1 MPESFKARNEL
12 EQKLMEAQEGS
23 LPESKFMD
31 YLLEA
36 QVFMPVRDSFNIA
49 GFTGSNKA
57 IPLTL
62 HTDDAL
68 EVLVLF
74 TSPERAKNFVQ
85 DYPGY
90 DGGLLVEFK
99 WVLERTGSGVGISLN
114 PTWPVGMDL
123 EAEMVQRLRTN

>member
-1 MPESFKARNEL
+1 MPESFEARNEL
-12 EQKLMEAQEGS
+12 EQKLMSAQEGG
-23 LPESKFMD
+23 LAESEFMR

-36 QVFMPVRDSFNIA
+36 QVFMPVRDAIGIA
-49 GFTGSNKA
+49 GFTGSSKA

-62 HTDDAL
+62 NTEDAL

-74 TSPERAKNFVQ
+74 SSPERAKEFVR

-90 DGGLLVEFK
+90 EGGLLVEFK

-114 PTWPVGMDL
+114 PNWPVGMDL
-123 EAEMVQRLRTN
+123 EPETVQQLRAC

>member
-1 MPESFKARNEL
+1 MHENFEARNDL
-12 EQKLMEAQEGS
+12 EQKLLAAQEGR
-23 LPESKFMD
+23 LPENEFMQ

-36 QVFMPVRDSFNIA
+36 QVFMPVRDSIGIA

-62 HTDDAL
+62 KTEDAV

-74 TSPERAKNFVQ
+74 TSPDRAKTFVR

-90 DGGLLVEFK
+90 EGGLLTEFK
-99 WVLERTGSGVGISLN
+99 WVLERTGSGVGISIN
-114 PTWPVGMDL
+114 PNWPVGMDM
-123 EAEMVQRLRTN
+123 EPEMVQQLKSN

>member
-1 MPESFKARNEL
+1 MQDSFEARNDL

-23 LPESKFMD
+23 LPESEFMQ

-36 QVFMPVRDSFNIA
+36 QVFMPVRDSIGIG

-62 HTDDAL
+62 KTEDAV

-74 TSPERAKNFVQ
+74 TSPDRAKNFVQ

-90 DGGLLVEFK
+90 EGGLLAEFK
-99 WVLERTGSGVGISLN
+99 WVLERTGSGVGISIN
-114 PTWPVGMDL
+114 PNWPVGMDMQP
-123 EAEMVQRLRTN
+123 EMVQQLKSN

>member
-1 MPESFKARNEL
+1 MHERFEARNDL
-12 EQKLMEAQEGS
+12 EQKLVAAQEGS
-23 LPESKFMD
+23 LPESEFMQ

-36 QVFMPVRDSFNIA
+36 QVFMPVRDSIGIG

-62 HTDDAL
+62 NTEEAM

-74 TSPERAKNFVQ
+74 TSPERARHFVQ

-90 DGGLLVEFK
+90 EGGLLVEFK
-99 WVLERTGSGVGISLN
+99 WVLARTGSGVGISIN
-114 PTWPVGMDL
+114 PNWPVGMDM
-123 EAEMVQRLRTN
+123 EPEMVQRLKSN

>member
-1 MPESFKARNEL
+1 MHDSFEARNDL

-23 LPESKFMD
+23 LPESEFMQ

-36 QVFMPVRDSFNIA
+36 QVFMPVRDSIGIA

-62 HTDDAL
+62 NTVDAV

-74 TSPERAKNFVQ
+74 TSPDRAKSFVQ

-90 DGGLLVEFK
+90 EGGLLVEFK
-99 WVLERTGSGVGISLN
+99 WVLERTGSGVGISIN
-114 PTWPVGMDL
+114 PNWPVGMDM
-123 EAEMVQRLRTN
+123 EAEMVQQLKRN

>member
-1 MPESFKARNEL
+1 MPERFEARNEL
-12 EQKLMEAQEGS
+12 EQKLMAAQEGS
-23 LPESKFMD
+23 LPESEFMH

-36 QVFMPVRDSFNIA
+36 QVFMPVRDSINIA

>member
-1 MPESFKARNEL
+1 MSERFEARNEL
-12 EQKLMEAQEGS
+12 EQKLMAAQEGS
-23 LPESKFMD
+23 LSENEFMH

-36 QVFMPVRDSFNIA
+36 QVFMPVRDSINIA

-62 HTDDAL
+62 NTEDAV

-74 TSPERAKNFVQ
+74 TSPERAKDFVQ

-90 DGGLLVEFK
+90 EGGLLVEFK

-114 PTWPVGMDL
+114 PNWPVGMDL
-123 EAEMVQRLRTN
+123 EAEMVQQLKLN

>member
-1 MPESFKARNEL
+1 MPERFEARNEL
-12 EQKLMEAQEGS
+12 EQKLMAAQEGS
-23 LPESKFMD
+23 LPESEFMH

-36 QVFMPVRDSFNIA
+36 QVFMPVRDSINIA

-62 HTDDAL
+62 HTEDAL

-74 TSPERAKNFVQ
+74 SSPERAKNFIQ

-90 DGGLLVEFK
+90 EGGLLVEFK

-123 EAEMVQRLRTN
+123 EAEMVQQLRSN

>member
-1 MPESFKARNEL
+1 MSERFEARNEL
-12 EQKLMEAQEGS
+12 EQKLMAAQEGS
-23 LPESKFMD
+23 LSENEFMH

-36 QVFMPVRDSFNIA
+36 QVFMPVRDSINIA

-62 HTDDAL
+62 NTEDAV

-74 TSPERAKNFVQ
+74 TSPERAKDFVQ

-90 DGGLLVEFK
+90 EGGLLVEFK
-99 WVLERTGSGVGISLN
+99 WVLERTGSGVGISIN
-114 PTWPVGMDL
+114 PNWPVGMDL
-123 EAEMVQRLRTN
+123 EAEMVQQLKLN

>member
-1 MPESFKARNEL
+1 MPERFEARNEL
-12 EQKLMEAQEGS
+12 ERKLMAAQEGS
-23 LPESKFMD
+23 LPESEFMH

-36 QVFMPVRDSFNIA
+36 QVFMPVRDSINIA
-49 GFTGSNKA
+49 GFTGSDKA

-62 HTDDAL
+62 HTEDAL

-74 TSPERAKNFVQ
+74 TSPDRAKSFVE

-90 DGGLLVEFK
+90 EGGLLVEFK

-123 EAEMVQRLRTN
+123 EAEMVQQLRIN